1 MDKSCVISFFYIK
14 PQRYDWYLRE
24 SYGCVISFFYIKPQR
39 TRYMSRKE
47 TVVLYL
53 SSTSNHNLDF
63 LRNLAN
69 LLCYIFLLH
78 QTTTNRLLWK
88 DWQKLCYI
96 FLLHQTTTGQLLDYL
111 GYQLCYIFLLHQT
124 TTSLVI
130 IPQLSGCVISFFY
143 IKPQPR
149 SIFGI
154 LEGVVL
160 YLSSTSN
167 HNPEST
173 SLEGLAVVLYLSST
187 SNHNAALRSVL
198 VFLLCY
204 IFLLHQTT
212 TKTPKSK
219 M

>member
-1 MDKSCVISFFYIK
+1 
-14 PQRYDWYLRE
+14 
-24 SYGCVISFFYIKPQR
+24 
-39 TRYMSRKE
+39 MSRKE

-88 DWQKLCYI
+88 DWQKLCYIFLLHQTTTRWCRLSNRWRLCYI